1 MKTTIDPG
9 RSHIPVTLREGI
21 IFSQVTDLSGDPLD
35 LPLSLLSPQALKRDG
50 SDADRQLPTLIWVNG
65 GGWHTTKEMD
75 NMMLP
80 EFVYL
85 AQRGYN
91 VVFFHYRNSDAE
103 GKFPAQ
109 IIDLKTCIRFL
120 RTNAGRY
127 GVDPDRIGVFGR
139 SAGGHLTSFAAMND
153 DAAFVSGEWSGV
165 SSKIQCAIDMFG
177 PTNIPP
183 LVHEDIEGFK
193 DPNARWKS
201 HDDTHT
207 GKLLGTW
214 HGDLDAFL
222 ADAAKASPIN
232 YINDGMCPLAILHGD
247 ADPLVPLYISEGF
260 YEKLLEAGLDDRVDF
275 YTVKGAGHGT
285 PEFFQDSTK
294 EIIAQFFDKHLK
306 G

>member
-1 MKTTIDPG
+1 MKTLIDPG
-9 RSHIPVTLREGI
+9 RVHTPVTLREGI
-21 IFSQVTDLSGDPLD
+21 IFSHVTDLAGNPLD
-35 LPLSLLSPQALKRDG
+35 LPLSFLSTQMLKRDG

-85 AQRGYN
+85 AEQGYN

-120 RTNAGRY
+120 RANAGRY

-139 SAGGHLTSFAAMND
+139 SAGGHLTSFAAMNTD
-153 DAAFVSGEWSGV
+153 DFISDEWSGF

-177 PTNIPP
+177 PTDLPP
-183 LVHEDIEGFK
+183 LVQEDIKGFS

-232 YINDGMCPLAILHGD
+232 YISDAMCPIMIMHGN
-247 ADPLVPLYISEGF
+247 ADPMVPHFISEGF
-260 YEKLLEAGLDDRVDF
+260 YEKLLAHGLGDRVDF
-275 YTVKGAGHGT
+275 YTLEGAGHGT
-285 PEFFQDSTK
+285 PEFFQDPTK
-294 EIIAQFFDKHLK
+294 EIIASFFDKHLK

>member
-9 RSHIPVTLREGI
+9 RAHTPVTLREGI

-91 VVFFHYRNSDAE
+91 VVFFHYRNSDTE

-120 RTNAGRY
+120 RANAGRY

-153 DAAFVSGEWSGV
+153 DSAFVSGEWSGV
-165 SSKIQCAIDMFG
+165 SSKIQCAVDMFG
-177 PTNIPP
+177 PVDLPVWARVNME
-183 LVHEDIEGFK
+183 LLK
-193 DPNARWKS
+193 DPNYRWHHPS
-201 HDDTHT
+201 ETHE
-207 GKLLGTW
+207 GMLLGW
-214 HGDLDAFL
+214 PGDVDTFL
-222 ADAAKASPIN
+222 ERCAQASPIN
-232 YINDGMCPLAILHGD
+232 YINDDMCPLAILHGD
-247 ADPLVPLYISEGF
+247 ADPLVPHYISENF
-260 YEKLLEAGLDDRVDF
+260 YEALLNTGLEDRVDF

-294 EIIAQFFDKHLK
+294 ELIAQFFGKHLK